1 MHHDEQWRSKLLDV
15 YFKDGSGIEGYLDA
29 EAKRS
34 NIKSSWIR
42 GKLLFELSCS
52 EDEIL
57 VDIIQYEKDYFEAF
71 SSQQRL
77 AKACHDLSIL
87 ELQEQ
92 VLRFT
97 GKTKAALLK
106 CGFRALVKVGY
117 GIPTFI
123 EKS

>member
-1 MHHDEQWRSKLLDV
+1 MHHDVQWRSKLLDV
-15 YFKDGSGIEGYLDA
+15 EFKDGSGMAGYLDA

-42 GKLLFELSCS
+42 GKLLFELSCR
-52 EDEIL
+52 ENEIL
-57 VDIIQYEKDYFEAF
+57 IDIFQYEKNYFDAY

-77 AKACHDLSIL
+77 AKACHNLNIL

-97 GKTKAALLK
+97 GKTKSALLK
-106 CGFRALVKVGY
+106 SGFRELVKVGF
-117 GIPTFI
+117 GPPTFI
-123 EKS
+123 EKT